1 MRIDA
6 GILPDSV
13 RFFHEPDAFT
23 EQALYHTPHVGVYHC
38 DSQYNFSRAG
48 ETCLL
53 CVTASRKLLHLP
65 AC

>member
-23 EQALYHTPHVGVYHC
+23 EHSITRRTL
-38 DSQYNFSRAG
+38 
-48 ETCLL
+48 
-53 CVTASRKLLHLP
+53 ASITVILNTIFP
-65 AC
+65 AQEKPVWTSVRQSLSITVL

>member
-38 DSQYNFSRAG
+38 DSQYNF
-48 ETCLL
+48 
-53 CVTASRKLLHLP
+53 P
-65 AC
+65 AQEKPVWTSVRQSLSITVL

>member
-38 DSQYNFSRAG
+38 DSQYNFSRADPERCG
-48 ETCLL
+48 EKCSFQS
-53 CVTASRKLLHLP
+53 VQAV
-65 AC
+65 